1 MTKRKAILMVE
12 IMKKVRVVRML
23 VQISGMV
30 IWKNWRTRPAPS
42 MDELSYMSRG
52 TAAMDAIYMTI

>member
-1 MTKRKAILMVE
+1 MFMVE
-12 IMKKVRVVRML
+12 MMKKVSVVRML
-23 VQISGMV
+23 VQMSGMV

-52 TAAMDAIYMTI
+52 TAAMDAMYMTM